1 MNELF
6 ELRAK
11 LSNRTN
17 AILITV
23 GIITILLLWTF
34 LTAGQDPIVKTAVL
48 PRPLDV
54 LKAFPLLFT
63 ENSLV
68 KNTCYSLGLNI
79 LGYTEA
85 ILISIPLGFIIGLFP
100 LFRGLYKKPMDSF
113 RYLPLTALTGLFII
127 WFGLGT
133 DMKVHFLAFG
143 ILIYLLPVVVQR
155 IDEVKEVYLLTVYT
169 LGANRWQTIKT
180 VYFPSVISRLSDD
193 IRVLTAISW
202 TYIIIAESLGN
213 EGGIGGLIWRTGQR
227 QGRVDKLFALLVI
240 IVLIGIIQDLVFTK
254 VDNALFPFKK
264 EGVVKESSESKPNL
278 FQTLLDFAGMIL
290 FWAAMAIYA
299 ILFLNEYTSIISH
312 VKILS
317 DLFGQTVWIFHFYFL
332 VILAYQVYKRVFS
345 KSLAAGR

>member
-17 AILITV
+17 AILITI
-23 GIITILLLWTF
+23 GIISILLLWTF
-34 LTAGQDPIVKTAVL
+34 LTAGTNPIIKTAVL
-48 PRPLDV
+48 PRPMDV
-54 LKAFPLLFT
+54 LRAFPLLFT

-85 ILISIPLGFIIGLFP
+85 ILISIPVGFIIGLIP

-133 DMKVHFLAFG
+133 DMKIHFLAFG

-169 LGANRWQTIKT
+169 LGANKWQTIKT

-240 IVLIGIIQDLVFTK
+240 IVLIGIIQDLIFTK

-264 EGVVKESSESKPNL
+264 EGIVKESKDEKQNL
-278 FQTLLDFAGMIL
+278 FQTLINFAGMIL
-290 FWAAMAIYA
+290 FWVSMVIYA
-299 ILFLNEYTSIISH
+299 FLFLNEFIPIISH
-312 VKILS
+312 VKILT
-317 DLFGQTVWIFHFYFL
+317 DLFGETVWVFHFYFFI
-332 VILAYQVYKRVFS
+332 ILAYQLYKRVFS
-345 KSLAAGR
+345 KSTMTSK